1 MISNPDDLEH
11 KQQQAWED
19 RAEESGSD
27 EGEDDDDGDFE
38 AGDEGEE
45 EVSSSC
51 QCRQQVPSAAGVL
64 ACGPDAPPSGPS
76 PHAVAA
82 PPASHQHAGLMQ
94 ASILLKCPWVLTGSD
109 ASSVSALYTVAAGRR

>member
-51 QCRQQVPSAAGVL
+51 QCRQPGTIGGGCAGVRGHTRPRL
-64 ACGPDAPPSGPS
+64 GPRRTRCCAPCLTG
-76 PHAVAA
+76 
-82 PPASHQHAGLMQ
+82 GLMQ
-94 ASILLKCPWVLTGSD
+94 ASIFLVPMRVEEGKRCQFCLC
-109 ASSVSALYTVAAGRR
+109 LYTVAAGRR